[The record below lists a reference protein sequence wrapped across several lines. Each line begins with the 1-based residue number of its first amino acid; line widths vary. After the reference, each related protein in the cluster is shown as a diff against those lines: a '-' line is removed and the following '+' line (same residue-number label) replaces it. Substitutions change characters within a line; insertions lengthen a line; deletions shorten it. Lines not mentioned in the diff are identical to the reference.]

1 MSYSYGYAV
10 SDIIA
15 VLGLFER
22 IAIELRNFKNA
33 PAHFQQLGAE
43 IDLLQNAMRHA
54 LRLIPQNDAHRETLE
69 RVRAIVM
76 HCLTPLQALVNKM
89 QTKES
94 SLGHFRTSKS
104 LSNIGTRIHWSMI
117 AKQDID
123 EVRITITSETVAINM
138 LLIAQSLAQIRQ
150 LTDCV
155 QGIGN
160 AQSTLIKTHSDA
172 LIKQTSTILSLV
184 STMPDTIADLKFT
197 TIMNEKKQSEQ
208 ARMLEHGL
216 AVVTSHVGFLSQIG
230 VKVSG
235 TLSLH
240 TTSMRRAVK
249 RLLSLMRDI
258 KELFVLL
265 AAYSRDIL
273 EAIGQNTRALLNIA
287 SQMKRIIRAI
297 EAIPLHLTLDIVR
310 LDDALGES
318 WALPIQA
325 CQDWRSF
332 YNLLSTVVYTKDR
345 PGANRTSTMQFALT
359 MAKDGT
365 ELGEFNWARAIKPG
379 LHIEQAMVVTGA
391 GASTETCLE
400 CSDVNSRTPA
410 KHRDKPC
417 ATCGRWVGRHKR
429 IVEPVVRLLDTVNTL
444 PDKTPSLGPEL
455 PSMQLDSDLH
465 HFRRVQIRERSE
477 PIRDI
482 NTAETILSTDPMDPA
497 ANTFLALRLIQD
509 AQNSGNRALLET
521 STRHLEIA
529 ISSDSTAVDPWY
541 LLAEIFI
548 LGQDY
553 RQVFTCL
560 QQAVFRKPRSPQIWI
575 SIANLYYCIH
585 QFRDSLDAL
594 CRSIRLNQ
602 FIYQSWYNLGVLYD
616 ANNQA
621 GDAYEAFQRCL
632 ELNPHLPDVQAR
644 LEVLAGVQNGKE
656 NVPDDYKI
664 RRMAQYKIVA
674 TADEPENIGG
684 ADIVLN
690 PIIDAE
696 NNK

>member
-1 MSYSYGYAV
+1 MSYAYGYAV
-10 SDIIA
+10 NDIIA

-43 IDLLQNAMRHA
+43 IDLLQNAMKHA
-54 LRLIPQNDAHRETLE
+54 LRLIPQNDAHHETLE

-89 QTKES
+89 RTKES

-104 LSNIGTRIHWSMI
+104 LSSIGTRIHWSMI

-155 QGIGN
+155 QGIGD

-184 STMPDTIADLKFT
+184 STMPDTIADLKLT

-208 ARMLEHGL
+208 ARMLEHEL
-216 AVVTSHVGFLSQIG
+216 KVVTSHVGSLSQIG
-230 VKVSG
+230 AKVSG

-240 TTSMRRAVK
+240 TASMRRYVT
-249 RLLSLMRDI
+249 RL
-258 KELFVLL
+258 LL

-297 EAIPLHLTLDIVR
+297 EAIPLHLTLDIMR

-325 CQDWRSF
+325 CQSWESF

-345 PGANRTSTMQFALT
+345 PGANRIDTMQFALT

-365 ELGEFNWARAIKPG
+365 ELGELNWESVIKPG
-379 LHIEQAMVVTGA
+379 IHIEQAMVITRA
-391 GASTETCLE
+391 GASVTTCLE
-400 CSDVNSRTPA
+400 CRGVDSRTPA
-410 KHRDKPC
+410 KHHDKPC
-417 ATCGRWVGRHKR
+417 STCGRWIGRHRR
-429 IVEPVVRLLDTVNTL
+429 IVEPVVRLLGRANTP
-444 PDKTPSLGPEL
+444 PDGTSPLGPEL
-455 PSMQLDSDLH
+455 PSMKLDEDLQ

-477 PIRDI
+477 PIDDI
-482 NTAETILSTDPMDPA
+482 ITAEAILKIDSMDPA
-497 ANTFLALRLIQD
+497 ANTFLALRLIQE
-509 AQNSGNRALLET
+509 AQDSGNLALLET
-521 STRHLEIA
+521 PIRHLEIA
-529 ISSDSTAVDPWY
+529 ISSDSMAIDPWY
-541 LLAEIFI
+541 LLAEIYM
-548 LGQDY
+548 LRQDY
-553 RQVFTCL
+553 PKAYGYF
-560 QQAVFRKPRSPQIWI
+560 QQAVYRKPQCPQIWI
-575 SIANLYYCIH
+575 SIATLYYCIH

-594 CRSIRLNQ
+594 CRSIRLNP
-602 FIYQSWYNLGVLYD
+602 FIYQTWYNLGILYD
-616 ANNQA
+616 ACDKQA
-621 GDAYEAFQRCL
+621 RDAYDSFKKCL

-644 LEVLAGVQNGKE
+644 FDVLAAFQNGE

-664 RRMAQYKIVA
+664 NYMVQCDIMATV
-674 TADEPENIGG
+674 DESENIDGSEM
-684 ADIVLN
+684 VFN
-690 PIIDAE
+690 PIIDAK
-696 NNK
+696 NNE

>member
-1 MSYSYGYAV
+1 MPYAYGYAV
-10 SDIIA
+10 NDIIA

-54 LRLIPQNDAHRETLE
+54 LRLIPQDDAHRETLE

-76 HCLTPLQALVNKM
+76 HCLTPLQALVIKM
-89 QTKES
+89 RTKES

-138 LLIAQSLAQIRQ
+138 LLIAQSLAQLRQ

-155 QGIGN
+155 QGIGD

-184 STMPDTIADLKFT
+184 STMPDTIADLKLT
-197 TIMNEKKQSEQ
+197 TIMNEEKQSER

-216 AVVTSHVGFLSQIG
+216 TVVTSHVESLSQIG
-230 VKVSG
+230 TKVSG
-235 TLSLH
+235 TFSLH
-240 TTSMRRAVK
+240 TASMRRSVK

-297 EAIPLHLTLDIVR
+297 EAIPLHLTLDIMR

-325 CQDWRSF
+325 CQSWESF
-332 YNLLSTVVYTKDR
+332 YNLLSTVVYTKNR
-345 PGANRTSTMQFALT
+345 PGANRIDTMQFALT

-365 ELGEFNWARAIKPG
+365 ELGELNWERFIKPG
-379 LHIEQAMVVTGA
+379 IHIQQAMVVTR
-391 GASTETCLE
+391 ASASVETCLE
-400 CSDVNSRTPA
+400 CSGVNSRTSA
-410 KHRDKPC
+410 KHHDKPC
-417 ATCGRWVGRHKR
+417 SACGRWVGRHRR
-429 IVEPVVRLLDTVNTL
+429 IVEPVVRLLGRANTL
-444 PDKTPSLGPEL
+444 PDGMSPLGPEL
-455 PSMQLDSDLH
+455 PSMKLDEDLQ

-477 PIRDI
+477 PIDDI
-482 NTAETILSTDPMDPA
+482 NTAEAILKINSMDPA
-497 ANTFLALRLIQD
+497 ANTFLALRLIQE
-509 AQNSGNRALLET
+509 AQDSGNLALLET
-521 STRHLEIA
+521 SIRHLEIA
-529 ISSDSTAVDPWY
+529 LSSDNTAVDAWY
-541 LLAEIFI
+541 LLGEISM
-548 LGQDY
+548 LQQDY
-553 RQVFTCL
+553 KHAHGYF
-560 QQAVFRKPRSPQIWI
+560 QQAVYRNPQSPQIWT
-575 SIANLYYCIH
+575 SVANLFYHIN

-594 CRSIRLNQ
+594 IRSIRLNQ

-616 ANNQA
+616 ACDKQA
-621 GDAYEAFQRCL
+621 RDAYESFKRCL

-644 LEVLAGVQNGKE
+644 FDILTAFQNGE

-664 RRMAQYKIVA
+664 NDMVQWDIMATV
-674 TADEPENIGG
+674 DESENIDGSE
-684 ADIVLN
+684 IVFN
-690 PIIDAE
+690 PIIDAK
-696 NNK
+696 NNE